1 MNDSPMGSWKA
12 ALTCCSMAL
21 VLTLCAAASIG
32 WAHAAHAQSGTTFQE
47 DLGLDSLLD
56 SIFQGNDT
64 VVLDEADLEA
74 AVPYDQPEEAVT
86 PDPGVQPSQP
96 EASPA
101 PAPAP
106 TEPPELADAPAL
118 PKPRPAAPAHQRVGD
133 RDAEA
138 AEQSNTDGAEAP
150 ATGEDVAY
158 ADPAVAELILS
169 VAGQEDDPLQAGD
182 GLQADDGVASVR
194 GSSGLTRLE
203 TSDNDAATF
212 GTASDSESG
221 TGDTTSRDAES
232 QPADSSTLAFRED
245 EWIPVPMDR
254 PDSVPAAQAVS
265 DIPVAADD
273 VAEAV
278 VNAISE
284 ATTATP
290 LSTTAAAPAET
301 TPSTRSAASSTSTGQ
316 ARPAVD
322 PQCPLRLERLGA
334 LFQSSPD
341 FVEDNGCQNQGAVA
355 VEAFGGGVALSG
367 RVVVACPVAE
377 ATALWLRNVVQ
388 TEALETFGTRV
399 VGLSNVNGYSCRMR
413 SGGYISE
420 HGFANAIDIGTFHF
434 EDGRRV
440 NIEGGWRRN
449 GTAMGDLTADWFARI
464 NEGACDFFQLVLN
477 PNSDA
482 AHQDHFHF
490 DLGPWKSCD

>member
-1 MNDSPMGSWKA
+1 VSESPWGRWTV
-12 ALTCCSMAL
+12 ALPRCSTAL
-21 VLTLCAAASIG
+21 VLAVCATACAGWMQAAR
-32 WAHAAHAQSGTTFQE
+32 AQSGTTFQD
-47 DLGLDSLLD
+47 DLGLDGLLD

-74 AVPYDQPEEAVT
+74 AVPYDQPEEAAT
-86 PDPGVQPSQP
+86 PEAIAAQGQP
-96 EASPA
+96 EASPTPATPPAVAEA
-101 PAPAP
+101 P
-106 TEPPELADAPAL
+106 PAL
-118 PKPRPAAPAHQRVGD
+118 PMPRPAAPAYLDLGD
-133 RDAEA
+133 SDLA
-138 AEQSNTDGAEAP
+138 ASEPPAADGADDP
-150 ATGEDVAY
+150 ATGEEVAY

-169 VAGQEDDPLQAGD
+169 VTGQEDAPAQAN
-182 GLQADDGVASVR
+182 DGVASVR

-203 TSDNDAATF
+203 TSNSDAATF
-212 GTASDSESG
+212 GATSASGSNGSSDVG
-221 TGDTTSRDAES
+221 TNAEETDTSA
-232 QPADSSTLAFRED
+232 LAFRED
-245 EWIPVPMDR
+245 EWIPVPTDR
-254 PDSVPAAQAVS
+254 PDNVPSAQTVRDVPDASEDGVQALESVLGEARATAAPPTISPEATSEASATAVS
-265 DIPVAADD
+265 
-273 VAEAV
+273 
-278 VNAISE
+278 
-284 ATTATP
+284 
-290 LSTTAAAPAET
+290 
-301 TPSTRSAASSTSTGQ
+301 STRSASSSNRKEQ
-316 ARPAVD
+316 ARPPLD

-341 FVEDNGCQNQGAVA
+341 FLQDNGCQNQGAVA
-355 VEAFGGGVALSG
+355 VEDFGGGVSLSG

-440 NIEGGWRRN
+440 NIEGGWRPD

-464 NEGACDFFQLVLN
+464 NEGACDYFQLVLN

-482 AHQDHFHF
+482 AHRDHFHF

>member
-1 MNDSPMGSWKA
+1 MSESPWGRWTA
-12 ALTCCSMAL
+12 ALPRCSTAL
-21 VLTLCAAASIG
+21 VLAVCATACAGWMQAAR
-32 WAHAAHAQSGTTFQE
+32 AQSGTTFQD
-47 DLGLDSLLD
+47 DLGLDGLLD

-74 AVPYDQPEEAVT
+74 AVPYDQPEEAAT
-86 PDPGVQPSQP
+86 PEASAAQGQP

-101 PAPAP
+101 PAPPPAVAEAP
-106 TEPPELADAPAL
+106 PAL
-118 PKPRPAAPAHQRVGD
+118 PMPRPAAPAYLDLGD
-133 RDAEA
+133 SDLA
-138 AEQSNTDGAEAP
+138 ASEQPAADGADDP
-150 ATGEDVAY
+150 AMGEEVAY

-169 VAGQEDDPLQAGD
+169 VTGQEDAPA
-182 GLQADDGVASVR
+182 QADDGVASVR

-203 TSDNDAATF
+203 TSNSDTATF
-212 GTASDSESG
+212 GATSASASG
-221 TGDTTSRDAES
+221 SNSSSDVGTDAEETDTS
-232 QPADSSTLAFRED
+232 ALAFRED

-254 PDSVPAAQAVS
+254 PDAVPAAETVN

-273 VAEAV
+273 AAEAV
-278 VNAISE
+278 VSAISE
-284 ATTATP
+284 TTTATP
-290 LSTTAAAPAET
+290 LSTTAEAPAET
-301 TPSTRSAASSTSTGQ
+301 APSTRSASSTTSTEQ
-316 ARPAVD
+316 ARPPLD

-341 FVEDNGCQNQGAVA
+341 FVEESGCQNQGAVA
-355 VEAFGGGVALSG
+355 VEGFGGGVSLSG

-440 NIEGGWRRN
+440 NIEGGWRPD

-464 NEGACDFFQLVLN
+464 NEGACDYFQLVLN

-482 AHQDHFHF
+482 AHRDHFHF

>member
-1 MNDSPMGSWKA
+1 MNSSLKGRWTA
-12 ALTCCSMAL
+12 ALTRCITVL
-21 VLTLCAAASIG
+21 VLALCSTVSLGWTPAAQ
-32 WAHAAHAQSGTTFQE
+32 AQSGTTFQE
-47 DLGLDSLLD
+47 NLGLDGLLD

-64 VVLDEADLEA
+64 VVLDETDLEA
-74 AVPYDQPEEAVT
+74 AVPYDEVEEAVA
-86 PDPGVQPSQP
+86 P
-96 EASPA
+96 EASAADGQTEASSDP
-101 PAPAP
+101 
-106 TEPPELADAPAL
+106 EPPREVAEAPAL
-118 PKPRPAAPAHQRVGD
+118 PKPRPSAPAYLRVDGSGL
-133 RDAEA
+133 EA
-138 AEQSNTDGAEAP
+138 AAQPAP
-150 ATGEDVAY
+150 AASDDKAKGEEVAY

-169 VAGQEDDPLQAGD
+169 VTGQEDAPA
-182 GLQADDGVASVR
+182 QADDGVASVR

-203 TSDNDAATF
+203 TSNSDAATF
-212 GTASDSESG
+212 GATNASTSGSGSGGSGGSGSNSGSDAGTEASDG
-221 TGDTTSRDAES
+221 S
-232 QPADSSTLAFRED
+232 QLAFRED

-254 PDSVPAAQAVS
+254 PDAVPAAEAVS
-265 DIPVAADD
+265 DIPVATDD

-278 VNAISE
+278 VSAISE
-284 ATTATP
+284 TTTATP
-290 LSTTAAAPAET
+290 LSTTAEAPAET
-301 TPSTRSAASSTSTGQ
+301 APSTRSAASWTTSTEQ
-316 ARPAVD
+316 ARPLVD

-341 FVEDNGCQNQGAVA
+341 FVEDSGCQNQGAVG
-355 VEAFGGGVALSG
+355 VEGFGGGVSLSG

-399 VGLSNVNGYSCRMR
+399 VGLSNVSGYSCRMR

-440 NIEGGWRRN
+440 NVEGGWRRN
-449 GTAMGDLTADWFARI
+449 GTAIGDLTADWFARI

>member
-1 MNDSPMGSWKA
+1 M
-12 ALTCCSMAL
+12 
-21 VLTLCAAASIG
+21 
-32 WAHAAHAQSGTTFQE
+32 
-47 DLGLDSLLD
+47 
-56 SIFQGNDT
+56 
-64 VVLDEADLEA
+64 
-74 AVPYDQPEEAVT
+74 
-86 PDPGVQPSQP
+86 
-96 EASPA
+96 
-101 PAPAP
+101 
-106 TEPPELADAPAL
+106 
-118 PKPRPAAPAHQRVGD
+118 
-133 RDAEA
+133 
-138 AEQSNTDGAEAP
+138 
-150 ATGEDVAY
+150 
-158 ADPAVAELILS
+158 AELILS
-169 VAGQEDDPLQAGD
+169 VAGQEDAPA
-182 GLQADDGVASVR
+182 QADDGVASVR

-203 TSDNDAATF
+203 TSNSDAATF

-221 TGDTTSRDAES
+221 TPAIPLVAMPKVSRPTAAPWPSAKTSGSPFPWIDRIVSRRRRLSAI
-232 QPADSSTLAFRED
+232 FRLL
-245 EWIPVPMDR
+245 
-254 PDSVPAAQAVS
+254 
-265 DIPVAADD
+265 ADD

-290 LSTTAAAPAET
+290 LSTTAEAPAET

-316 ARPAVD
+316 ARPAAD

-341 FVEDNGCQNQGAVA
+341 FIQDNGCQNQGAVA
-355 VEAFGGGVALSG
+355 VEDFGGGVSLSG

-399 VGLSNVNGYSCRMR
+399 VGLSNVSGYSCRKR

-449 GTAMGDLTADWFARI
+449 GTAMGDLTSTGLPASMKAPVTTSSWCSTPTPTPRI
-464 NEGACDFFQLVLN
+464 RII
-477 PNSDA
+477 ST
-482 AHQDHFHF
+482 F

>member
-1 MNDSPMGSWKA
+1 MSESPMGRWTA
-12 ALTCCSMAL
+12 ALTRCSAVL
-21 VLTLCAAASIG
+21 VLTVCATASAG
-32 WAHAAHAQSGTTFQE
+32 WMHAAQAQSGTTFQD
-47 DLGLDSLLD
+47 DLGLDGLLD

-74 AVPYDQPEEAVT
+74 AIPYGQIDAAASSASGEEIQP
-86 PDPGVQPSQP
+86 DL
-96 EASPA
+96 SPA
-101 PAPAP
+101 PAEATSTATAP
-106 TEPPELADAPAL
+106 TL
-118 PKPRPAAPAHQRVGD
+118 PRPRPAAPAYLDVGNSD
-133 RDAEA
+133 L
-138 AEQSNTDGAEAP
+138 P
-150 ATGEDVAY
+150 ATEQTAADGEDDSTSGEEVAY

-169 VAGQEDDPLQAGD
+169 VAGQGD
-182 GLQADDGVASVR
+182 VPAPADDGMASVR

-203 TSDNDAATF
+203 TSNSDAATF
-212 GTASDSESG
+212 GATIASNSNSDVG
-221 TGDTTSRDAES
+221 TDTEETDTSAL
-232 QPADSSTLAFRED
+232 TFRED

-254 PDSVPAAQAVS
+254 PDTVPAAQAVS

-273 VAEAV
+273 GTEAFV
-278 VNAISE
+278 TTVSE
-284 ATTATP
+284 ATVTP
-290 LSTTAAAPAET
+290 PSTDAEIQADAAP
-301 TPSTRSAASSTSTGQ
+301 SIRSASSTTSTGQ
-316 ARPAVD
+316 ARPPLD

-341 FVEDNGCQNQGAVA
+341 FVEESGCQNQGAVA
-355 VEAFGGGVALSG
+355 VEGFGGGVALSG

-440 NIEGGWRRN
+440 NIEGGWRPN

-464 NEGACDFFQLVLN
+464 NEGACDYFQLVLN

>member
-12 ALTCCSMAL
+12 ALTRCSTAL

-32 WAHAAHAQSGTTFQE
+32 WTHAAHAQSGTTFQE

-86 PDPGVQPSQP
+86 PDPGAQQSQP
-96 EASPA
+96 DASPA

-106 TEPPELADAPAL
+106 TEVPELADAPAL

-138 AEQSNTDGAEAP
+138 AEQSTSDGAEAP
-150 ATGEDVAY
+150 ATGDDVAY

-169 VAGQEDDPLQAGD
+169 VAGQEDAPA
-182 GLQADDGVASVR
+182 QADDGVASVR

-203 TSDNDAATF
+203 TSNSEAATF
-212 GTASDSESG
+212 GTASESESG
-221 TGDTTSRDAES
+221 KGETTSRDAER
-232 QPADSSTLAFRED
+232 QPTDSSALAFRED

-284 ATTATP
+284 ATTAAP
-290 LSTTAAAPAET
+290 ISTTAEAPAET
-301 TPSTRSAASSTSTGQ
+301 TPSTRSAASSTGTGQ

-341 FVEDNGCQNQGAVA
+341 FVEDSGCQNQGAVA
-355 VEAFGGGVALSG
+355 VEAFGGGVSLSG

-464 NEGACDFFQLVLN
+464 NEGACDYFQLVLN